1 MDKKYEAIID
11 LPHHISPTRPRM
23 SLSQRAAQFAPF
35 AALTG
40 YDAVLAETA
49 RQTEAEVLL
58 EDSEVAQINQRL
70 CWVKENLEKMPK
82 VGIRMFCPDGRKSGG
97 SYRTLSG
104 KVVKID
110 EYSQKL
116 RLESGEWVEFKR
128 IVQLLVC

>member
-11 LPHHISPTRPRM
+11 LPHHISPTHPRM

-58 EDSEVAQINQRL
+58 EDSEVAQINRRL
-70 CWVKENLEKMPK
+70 CWVKENLGKMPK
-82 VGIRMFCPDGRKSGG
+82 VEIRMFCPDGRKSGG
-97 SYRTLSG
+97 RYRTLSG

-128 IVQLLVC
+128 IVQLLIC

>member
-1 MDKKYEAIID
+1 MDKKYEAIIN

-58 EDSEVAQINQRL
+58 EDSEVAQINRRL
-70 CWVKENLEKMPK
+70 CWVKENLGKMPK
-82 VGIRMFCPDGRKSGG
+82 VEIRMFCPDGRKSGG

-128 IVQLLVC
+128 IVQLLIC

>member
-58 EDSEVAQINQRL
+58 EDGEITQINRRL
-70 CWVKENLEKMPK
+70 CWVKENLGKMPK
-82 VGIRMFCPDGRKSGG
+82 VEIRMFCPDGRKPGG

-128 IVQLLVC
+128 IVQLLIC

>member
-49 RQTEAEVLL
+49 RQTAAEVLL
-58 EDSEVAQINQRL
+58 EDSEVAQINRRL
-70 CWVKENLEKMPK
+70 CWVKENLGKMPK
-82 VGIRMFCPDGRKSGG
+82 VEIRMFCPDGRKSGG

-128 IVQLLVC
+128 IIQLLIC

>member
-23 SLSQRAAQFAPF
+23 SLPQRAAQFAPF

-49 RQTEAEVLL
+49 RQTEAEVVL
-58 EDSEVAQINQRL
+58 EDSEVAQINRRL
-70 CWVKENLEKMPK
+70 CWVKENLGKMPK
-82 VGIRMFCPDGRKSGG
+82 VEIRMFCPDGRKSGG

-128 IVQLLVC
+128 IVQLLIR